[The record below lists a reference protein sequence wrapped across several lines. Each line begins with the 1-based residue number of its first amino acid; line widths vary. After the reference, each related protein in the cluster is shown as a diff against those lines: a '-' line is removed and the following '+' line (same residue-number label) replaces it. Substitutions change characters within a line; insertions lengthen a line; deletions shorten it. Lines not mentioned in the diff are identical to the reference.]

1 MKPAAADVDL
11 LPMTPTDAPV
21 GAMPDATP
29 GAISDATPGAT
40 LDAPPDAP
48 PAGPQG
54 CTHFKL
60 RQVQRRVSQRY
71 DQALAPCG
79 LKTTQYS
86 LLSHVIK
93 LGPLRPGTLA
103 MAMAMDPSTL
113 TRNLRPLV
121 DAGWVALGAGADGRS
136 RQVRITDAGLAK
148 RTQASACWRS
158 AQADLNQLLGPARV
172 LALHAQIDDCLELLA
187 PPPAGDHHD

>member
-1 MKPAAADVDL
+1 
-11 LPMTPTDAPV
+11 MTPTGAPVGATPDAPTDAP
-21 GAMPDATP
+21 A
-29 GAISDATPGAT
+29 
-40 LDAPPDAP
+40 DAPADALPDAP
-48 PAGPQG
+48 AAGPQG

-121 DAGWVALGAGADGRS
+121 DAGWVTLGAGADGRS
-136 RQVRITDAGLAK
+136 RQVCITEAGLAK

-172 LALHAQIDDCLELLA
+172 RALHAQIDDCLELLA

>member
-1 MKPAAADVDL
+1 MRPATAAADPL
-11 LPMTPTDAPV
+11 WH
-21 GAMPDATP
+21 
-29 GAISDATPGAT
+29 
-40 LDAPPDAP
+40 APPDAP
-48 PAGPQG
+48 AAGPQG

-71 DQALAPCG
+71 DRALAPSG

-103 MAMAMDPSTL
+103 RAMAMDASTL

-121 DAGWVALGAGADGRS
+121 DAGWVALGAGADRRS
-136 RQVRITDAGLAK
+136 RLVRITEAGLAK
-148 RTQASACWRS
+148 RAQASLCWRA
-158 AQADLNQLLGPARV
+158 AQDDLNQLLGPSRV

-187 PPPAGDHHD
+187 PPTAGDRHD

>member
-21 GAMPDATP
+21 GAPTDATPDATP
-29 GAISDATPGAT
+29 
-40 LDAPPDAP
+40 DAPTNAPTDAP
-48 PAGPQG
+48 LAGPQG

-103 MAMAMDPSTL
+103 MAMDPSTL

-136 RQVRITDAGLAK
+136 RQVRITEAGLAK
-148 RTQASACWRS
+148 RTQASACWRA
-158 AQADLNQLLGPARV
+158 AQADLTQLLGPTRV
-172 LALHAQIDDCLELLA
+172 MALHAQIDDCLELLA
-187 PPPAGDHHD
+187 PPPAGDRHD